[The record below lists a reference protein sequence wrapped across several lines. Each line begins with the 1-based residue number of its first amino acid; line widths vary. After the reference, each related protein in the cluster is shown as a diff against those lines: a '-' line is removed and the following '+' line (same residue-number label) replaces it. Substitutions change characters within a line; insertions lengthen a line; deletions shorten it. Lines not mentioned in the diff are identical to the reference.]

1 MSSEREGERL
11 FTVEEANA
19 QLEQLRISLD
29 RIREARQ
36 VVLRSGERVRET
48 APSDGGGMEGETYWN
63 ALRTLREEM
72 EGLAAD
78 GIVLRDAESG
88 LVDFPAE
95 REGRVIQ
102 LCWRLGE
109 ERVAFWHEVDAGFGN
124 RKPLEP

>member
-1 MSSEREGERL
+1 MPSGPEGER
-11 FTVEEANA
+11 FYTVEEANA
-19 QLEQLRISLD
+19 ALDRLRESLE

-36 VVLRSGERVRET
+36 ALLRSGERVRKS
-48 APSDGGGMEGETYWN
+48 APSNGGAGEGDAYWG
-63 ALRTLREEM
+63 ALRTLREEL
-72 EGLAAD
+72 ERLAAD

-88 LVDFPAE
+88 LIDFPAR

-109 ERVAFWHEVDAGFGN
+109 ARVAHWHEIDAGFGN

>member
-1 MSSEREGERL
+1 MSPENEGERL

-19 QLEQLRISLD
+19 ALGGLRVSLD

-36 VVLRSGERVRET
+36 IVLRSGERVRES
-48 APSDGGGMEGETYWN
+48 AAGDGGGREGEAHWN
-63 ALRTLREEM
+63 ALRTLRTEM

-95 REGRVIQ
+95 REGRIVQ

-109 ERVAFWHEVDAGFGN
+109 DRVAFWHEVDAGFGN